1 MSKPPKSDFEKAAD
15 EQPRGG
21 FIGEF
26 LGFLRQN
33 KKWWLVPVLIMLLIF
48 GLLIFLSGTG
58 LAPFIYT
65 LF

>member
-1 MSKPPKSDFEKAAD
+1 MSKQPQNEFEKAAA
-15 EQPRGG
+15 ERPRGN
-21 FIGEF
+21 FFGEF

-33 KKWWLVPVLIMLLIF
+33 KKWWLVPVLIMLLVF